1 MIYKTFEEW
10 KAGQW
15 LEDGEPRTKAYT
27 KDELL
32 LIELGW
38 QYGFDAGKET
48 KELTDEEIAEIA
60 MQCSDMDEYGNSQL
74 KEYEFAKAILRKAQE
89 NETDT
94 TFCPV

>member
-32 LIELGW
+32 LIEMGW

-48 KELTDEEIAEIA
+48 KELPDEEIQEL
-60 MQCSDMDEYGNSQL
+60 SEKHLDMDWQTGVID
-74 KEYEFAKAILRKAQE
+74 FAREIIRKAKG
-89 NETDT
+89 D
-94 TFCPV
+94 V

>member
-32 LIELGW
+32 LIEMGW
-38 QYGFDAGKET
+38 QYGFDAGKKT
-48 KELTDEEIAEIA
+48 NQLTDEEIKEL
-60 MQCSDMDEYGNSQL
+60 SEEHLDMDWQTGVI
-74 KEYEFAKAILRKAQE
+74 EFARAILKKASE
-89 NETDT
+89 K
-94 TFCPV
+94 

>member
-32 LIELGW
+32 LIEMGW

-48 KELTDEEIAEIA
+48 KELTDEEIQEL
-60 MQCSDMDEYGNSQL
+60 SEKHLDMDWQTGVID
-74 KEYEFAKAILRKAQE
+74 FARAILLKAQE
-89 NETDT
+89 K
-94 TFCPV
+94 